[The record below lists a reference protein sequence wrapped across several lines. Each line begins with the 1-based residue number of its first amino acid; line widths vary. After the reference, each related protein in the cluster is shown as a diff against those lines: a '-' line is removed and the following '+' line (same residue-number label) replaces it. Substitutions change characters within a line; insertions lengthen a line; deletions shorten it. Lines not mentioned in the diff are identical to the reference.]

1 MKPIHLLVMKPILLL
16 VLPVL
21 STTARAQ
28 SDTLTAQVCEW
39 NKEPVTTTNTGESRQ
54 VLSGATHDLSLL
66 DIRAITLNSGQ
77 STSQSSKDDNAD
89 ELVVVSEGTLT
100 ITTGDSVKLLGPGGV
115 AVFTVGTAHDF
126 ANKGAE
132 KATYYLF
139 RFLSR
144 LPADKALVG
153 YNGRPLLINWPEM
166 TMKHTAKGESREIFT
181 MSTPW
186 LTKIDLHATTLNPGE
201 VSHPPHVHRS
211 EEIILMRTG
220 HVQEYINGKHYPATD
235 GDLIF
240 LPSGSSH
247 ALENHGTGRC
257 EYFALQW
264 QP

>member
-1 MKPIHLLVMKPILLL
+1 MKPIHLLVLLILA
-16 VLPVL
+16 
-21 STTARAQ
+21 TTARAQ

-39 NKEPVTTTNTGESRQ
+39 NKEPVTATNTGESRQ
-54 VLSGATHDLSLL
+54 ILSGATHDLSLL

-77 STSQSSKDDNAD
+77 SSSQSSKDDNAD
-89 ELVVVSEGTLT
+89 ELVIVSEGTLT

-126 ANKGAE
+126 ANKGTQ
-132 KATYYLF
+132 KATYYLL

-144 LPADKALVG
+144 LPADKALVQF
-153 YNGRPLLINWPEM
+153 NGRPFLINWPEM
-166 TMKHTAKGESREIFT
+166 TVKHTAKGESREIFS

-211 EEIILMRTG
+211 EEIILMRSG
-220 HVQEYINGKHYPATD
+220 HVQMYINGQHYPAAG
-235 GDLIF
+235 GDLVF
-240 LPSGSSH
+240 FSSGIPH
-247 ALENHGTGRC
+247 ALENKGADRC